1 MNTTI
6 SFIKIVG
13 ALICLLYLP
22 TSFAQNIS
30 NIDENIAST
39 TETIEVTTQSTT
51 DNRPKIRLQ
60 FTSVGIINRQIL
72 LTVDDNCTE
81 GYDWGYDGY
90 LNDVQV
96 DDMSW
101 LIEDQLFVI
110 QGIGEIDTEETTL
123 PLNIQKSDVGDV
135 VISIQSLENIPDDLN
150 IVLHDTELNT
160 HYDLRSTNYEATLQ
174 PGNYEDRFVIGFQT
188 PSVLSIDDN
197 KEEQLAFYYE
207 MNNKKLVVTNPTN
220 LDISHIEAFNI
231 SGQSVY
237 NIADILNTSR
247 SEYSIENLTSGIYII
262 RLNTDDGF
270 VVTKKVTVK

>member
-13 ALICLLYLP
+13 ALTCLLYLP
-22 TSFAQNIS
+22 TSFAQNSS

-101 LIEDQLFVI
+101 LIENQLFVI

-123 PLNIQKSDVGDV
+123 PLNIQKSNVGDV

-188 PSVLSIDDN
+188 PSVLSIEDN

>member
-13 ALICLLYLP
+13 ALTCLLYLP

-197 KEEQLAFYYE
+197 KEEQLDFYYE
-207 MNNKKLVVTNPTN
+207 INNKKLVVTNPTN
-220 LDISHIEAFNI
+220 LDVSHIEVYNT
-231 SGQSVY
+231 SGQSLY

>member
-13 ALICLLYLP
+13 ALSCLLYLP

-39 TETIEVTTQSTT
+39 TETIDVTIQSTT

-197 KEEQLAFYYE
+197 KEEQLDFYYE
-207 MNNKKLVVTNPTN
+207 INNKKLVVTNPTN
-220 LDISHIEAFNI
+220 LDVSHIEVYNT

-262 RLNTDDGF
+262 RLSVDDGF

>member
-13 ALICLLYLP
+13 ALTCLLYLP

-188 PSVLSIDDN
+188 PSVLSIDEN
-197 KEEQLAFYYE
+197 KEEQLDFYYE
-207 MNNKKLVVTNPTN
+207 INNKKLVVTNPTN
-220 LDISHIEAFNI
+220 LDVSHIEVYNT

-237 NIADILNTSR
+237 NIADILIIPILS
-247 SEYSIENLTSGIYII
+247 YFILISIINFQELI
-262 RLNTDDGF
+262 
-270 VVTKKVTVK
+270 

>member
-13 ALICLLYLP
+13 ALTCLLYLP

-197 KEEQLAFYYE
+197 KEEQLDFYYE
-207 MNNKKLVVTNPTN
+207 INNKKLVVTNPTN
-220 LDISHIEAFNI
+220 LDVSHIEVYNT

-247 SEYSIENLTSGIYII
+247 SEYSIENLTSGLYII
-262 RLNTDDGF
+262 RLSADDGF

>member
-13 ALICLLYLP
+13 ALTCLLYLP

-101 LIEDQLFVI
+101 LIEDQLFVR
-110 QGIGEIDTEETTL
+110 
-123 PLNIQKSDVGDV
+123 PA
-135 VISIQSLENIPDDLN
+135 P
-150 IVLHDTELNT
+150 HPC
-160 HYDLRSTNYEATLQ
+160 
-174 PGNYEDRFVIGFQT
+174 PGR
-188 PSVLSIDDN
+188 
-197 KEEQLAFYYE
+197 A
-207 MNNKKLVVTNPTN
+207 
-220 LDISHIEAFNI
+220 
-231 SGQSVY
+231 
-237 NIADILNTSR
+237 R
-247 SEYSIENLTSGIYII
+247 
-262 RLNTDDGF
+262 
-270 VVTKKVTVK
+270 

>member
-13 ALICLLYLP
+13 ALTCLLYLP

-188 PSVLSIDDN
+188 PSVLSIDEN
-197 KEEQLAFYYE
+197 KEEQLDFYYE
-207 MNNKKLVVTNPTN
+207 INNKKLVVTNPTN
-220 LDISHIEAFNI
+220 LDVSHIEVYNT

>member
-13 ALICLLYLP
+13 ALTCLLYLP

-110 QGIGEIDTEETTL
+110 QGIGEINTEETTL

-197 KEEQLAFYYE
+197 KEEQLDFYYE
-207 MNNKKLVVTNPTN
+207 INNKKLVVTNPTN
-220 LDISHIEAFNI
+220 LDVSHIEVYNT

-247 SEYSIENLTSGIYII
+247 SEYSIENLTSGLYII
-262 RLNTDDGF
+262 RLSADDGF